1 MSRAAFLP
9 GTARRDPFKTMIQ
22 CFPPLAEKGR
32 YEYDLS
38 KMQKEPR
45 FFLL

>member
-1 MSRAAFLP
+1 MSRAAFLSEIV
-9 GTARRDPFKTMIQ
+9 RQDHIKTMIQ